1 MKNQTTKHV
10 LSFVTLNGVI
20 KYYAGGKGELENGEQ
35 TTDIRK
41 AAKFETSKEA
51 EKVNSTLEAYYLRN
65 STQEIAPN
73 IWTI

>member
-1 MKNQTTKHV
+1 MKKNTKHV
-10 LSFVTLNGVI
+10 LSFATLNGTI
-20 KYYAGGKGELENGEQ
+20 KYYAAGKGELSNGEQ

-41 AAKFETSKEA
+41 AAKFDTSKQA
-51 EKVNSTLEAYYLRN
+51 EKVNATLNTWYFRN

>member
-1 MKNQTTKHV
+1 MKKNTKHV
-10 LSFVTLNGVI
+10 LCFVTLTEVI
-20 KYYAGGKGELENGEQ
+20 KYYAAGNGELSNGEQ

-41 AAKFETSKEA
+41 AAKFDTSKQA
-51 EKVNSTLEAYYLRN
+51 EKVNANLDTWYFRK